1 MPTTISRFILALTLL
16 PFLAVVA
23 GAQALS
29 FPEIG
34 SALPGRAD
42 VTYLD
47 LARMVIP
54 DLAVGKDGLYQ
65 GGSPIEMR
73 DIGRPDSGDSPPE
86 TSSLSLVEVLP
97 LKAGGKE
104 RLAILFDLGHFADG
118 AQGYAVLALY
128 DVTAKPKLLDAA
140 NVAVDRETYF
150 QKPGKLSVGAGDDIL
165 ATTSSHSN
173 SNQNYVIVSLIMV
186 AKDTFK
192 LIDVIYMLDE
202 HVCAYS
208 RTQDVAFKA
217 IADGRRYAA
226 IKATVTDATGPTGD
240 PCDEPPPKVTSRQI
254 AVTYHWN
261 KTQSRYVK
269 DSKAFEKLSA
279 ENSKRF

>member
-1 MPTTISRFILALTLL
+1 MPTPISRFILALMLL
-16 PFLAVVA
+16 PFLAGVA

-29 FPEIG
+29 FPEID
-34 SALPGRAD
+34 SALPGRTD

-73 DIGRPDSGDSPPE
+73 DIGGPDSGDAPPE
-86 TSSLSLVEVLP
+86 TSSLSIVEALP
-97 LKAGGKE
+97 IEAGGKE
-104 RLAILFDLGHFADG
+104 RLALLFDLGSFADG

-128 DVTAKPKLLDAA
+128 DVTARPKLLDAA

-165 ATTSSHSN
+165 ITTSSHSN
-173 SNQNYVIVSLIMV
+173 SNQNYVIASLIMV
-186 AKDTFK
+186 AKDKFK

-208 RTQDVAFKA
+208 RTQEVTLKA
-217 IADGRRYAA
+217 VADGQRYTA

-240 PCDEPPPKVTSRQI
+240 PCDEPPPKVASRQI
-254 AVTYHWN
+254 SVTYRWN
-261 KTQSRYVK
+261 KTQSRYIK

-279 ENSKRF
+279 DNTKRF